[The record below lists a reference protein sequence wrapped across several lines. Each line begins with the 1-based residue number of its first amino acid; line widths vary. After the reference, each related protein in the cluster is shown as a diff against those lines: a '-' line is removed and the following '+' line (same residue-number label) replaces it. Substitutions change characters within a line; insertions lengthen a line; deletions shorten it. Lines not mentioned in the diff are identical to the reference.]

1 MVRKHTKEI
10 LQSRKHFLK
19 DQTGDQDEGVPR
31 GTERMDHIPGRHKI
45 RA

>member
-1 MVRKHTKEI
+1 MVRKLMKNI
-10 LQSRKHFLK
+10 LQSKKHFLK
-19 DQTGDQDEGVPR
+19 DQTGDQDEGVRR